1 MRFPLSFDEP
11 PCVGASTVFKQRG
24 RWYAGLACPSC
35 ASHLR
40 VKLSLRPMVAH
51 CFGCA
56 ADVEADVTT
65 VVHTGRA

>member
-1 MRFPLSFDEP
+1 
-11 PCVGASTVFKQRG
+11 VFKQRG
-24 RWYAGLACPSC
+24 RWYAGLACPGC
-35 ASHLR
+35 ASHLQ